1 MRKIENKNIL
11 KRNFYKRS
19 IAFICIVLGAF
30 IIELLFNWQ
39 AIRHGYDPIDLT
51 KNMKI
56 IEEDGNEKYVAT
68 YENTDCLYINKINIK
83 ASFQK
88 ADGYAIQLEEINGF
102 DKKSDTYYEDIINPY
117 FSEFST
123 VINKKVD
130 YLKIT
135 IPKPEDAQVYEIKV
149 TNNIEI
155 NKYRVLF
162 CLVVLCLLY
171 LAFFEI
177 KFTGHIERYSAV
189 AILLYGIVLIFGG
202 QVGCNSWDEAFHF
215 EKAYSIAS
223 GKNVEW
229 TEAASDI
236 ANKSVPSSNTKLEY
250 AELRNYINNKGN
262 EVLYTENKDD
272 IGLKYSSFAYIPMAI
287 FIKIGLLLNLSFVKI
302 FMLGKLGN
310 LLFYTAFMY
319 FAIREAK
326 YKKIFLAFIAMLP
339 TCVFLASSYTYDSV
353 VFSSVTLGC
362 VLWCN
367 EFFSEKKV
375 YNTGK
380 IIFAIL
386 CFSVGCLSK
395 AVYIPLILL
404 IMLLPQ
410 LKAVKKRQAIIW
422 GIGIL
427 IIFGLVMI
435 TFVLPV
441 ISNTV
446 SGNLAYGGDSRGGD
460 TGTAR
465 QLISMLSH
473 PIESIK
479 LMISSVFKFDNF
491 RNLGS
496 YEKDNYF
503 FGNLM
508 FLNLAQFG
516 VLKDKWAALLV
527 VMFVLLLLYESEGEN
542 QKLSYKRN
550 MRIMVIL
557 IGTITVF
564 LIWLALYLDFTPVG
578 ETYIAGV
585 QARYYLPLV
594 YLGAIAFMNK
604 KIKFH
609 ANYYLVAKSMIV
621 GTNIFWIAAVSDM
634 VLKNRLL

>member
-1 MRKIENKNIL
+1 M
-11 KRNFYKRS
+11 
-19 IAFICIVLGAF
+19 
-30 IIELLFNWQ
+30 
-39 AIRHGYDPIDLT
+39 
-51 KNMKI
+51 
-56 IEEDGNEKYVAT
+56 
-68 YENTDCLYINKINIK
+68 
-83 ASFQK
+83 
-88 ADGYAIQLEEINGF
+88 
-102 DKKSDTYYEDIINPY
+102 
-117 FSEFST
+117 
-123 VINKKVD
+123 
-130 YLKIT
+130 
-135 IPKPEDAQVYEIKV
+135 
-149 TNNIEI
+149 
-155 NKYRVLF
+155 
-162 CLVVLCLLY
+162 
-171 LAFFEI
+171 
-177 KFTGHIERYSAV
+177 
-189 AILLYGIVLIFGG
+189 
-202 QVGCNSWDEAFHF
+202 
-215 EKAYSIAS
+215 
-223 GKNVEW
+223 EW

-272 IGLKYSSFAYIPMAI
+272 IGLKYSSLAYIPMAI

-326 YKKIFLAFIAMLP
+326 YKKMFLAFIAMLP

-441 ISNTV
+441 ISNTDV
-446 SGNLAYGGDSRGGD
+446 WKSCIWRRFQRRRYRYCA
-460 TGTAR
+460 TA
-465 QLISMLSH
+465 
-473 PIESIK
+473 
-479 LMISSVFKFDNF
+479 NF
-491 RNLGS
+491 
-496 YEKDNYF
+496 Y
-503 FGNLM
+503 
-508 FLNLAQFG
+508 
-516 VLKDKWAALLV
+516 V
-527 VMFVLLLLYESEGEN
+527 VTSN
-542 QKLSYKRN
+542 
-550 MRIMVIL
+550 
-557 IGTITVF
+557 
-564 LIWLALYLDFTPVG
+564 
-578 ETYIAGV
+578 
-585 QARYYLPLV
+585 
-594 YLGAIAFMNK
+594 
-604 KIKFH
+604 
-609 ANYYLVAKSMIV
+609 
-621 GTNIFWIAAVSDM
+621 
-634 VLKNRLL
+634 